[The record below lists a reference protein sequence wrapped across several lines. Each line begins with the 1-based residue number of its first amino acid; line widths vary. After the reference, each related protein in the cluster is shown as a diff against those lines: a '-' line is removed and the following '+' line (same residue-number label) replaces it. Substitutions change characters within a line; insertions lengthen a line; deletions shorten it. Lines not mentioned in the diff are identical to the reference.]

1 MGKPY
6 VLVLTFSAL
15 LILLSACGGGTDQ
28 AAAAVEGYL
37 TALVGKDSDTI
48 SSLSCADWEL
58 QALLEL
64 DSFQAVE
71 TRLEGMDAHPSR
83 KRMGPVLSTAQAISW
98 QRIPARSRNS
108 TCPVERMLWLSRAV
122 STWFAVID
130 EIHFFA

>member
-71 TRLEGMDAHPSR
+71 TRLDGMACTSVKEEDGTSSVNCTGNILATYS
-83 KRMGPVLSTAQAISW
+83 GEESTFDLSGRTYVV
-98 QRIPARSRNS
+98 
-108 TCPVERMLWLSRAV
+108 VEQGSEYLVCGYR
-122 STWFAVID
+122 
-130 EIHFFA
+130 